1 MGRDQNEVT
10 PVPVPSRDSR
20 LPERKQTAMQAITE
34 LETGPLFI
42 KKLILIFLLLTL
54 LTMENILL
62 DIKDLIYGRNWI
74 IN

>member
-20 LPERKQTAMQAITE
+20 LPERKQTAITE
-34 LETGPLFI
+34 LETGPLFV